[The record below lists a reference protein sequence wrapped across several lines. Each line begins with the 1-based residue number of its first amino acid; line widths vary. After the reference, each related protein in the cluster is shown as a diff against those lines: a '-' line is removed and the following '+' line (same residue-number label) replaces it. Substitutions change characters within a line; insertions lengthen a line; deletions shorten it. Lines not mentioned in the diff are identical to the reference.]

1 MLRIDSHK
9 LKPLLGQFLHY
20 RGIACQVIEILAD
33 EPALVLRDCS
43 DHTLIQAD
51 QYGHAG
57 EHLPVTFTV
66 AVLNEHRDALN
77 PELPVLAGY
86 DLLA

>member
-1 MLRIDSHK
+1 MIPTSSS
-9 LKPLLGQFLHY
+9 LLGDFLHY

-57 EHLPVTFTV
+57 
-66 AVLNEHRDALN
+66 N
-77 PELPVLAGY
+77 AGY
-86 DLLA
+86 IYRRSAERTP